1 MKGWITV
8 AEASQRLEL
17 SERSVRTWISEGK
30 LKARKH
36 GRKWLI
42 FEESMGS
49 YEGDIPEN
57 KEATEEV
64 SANSEASSAQE
75 LSRLRTENEFLRA
88 DIEEFK
94 KDKQELQD
102 SRTRQDTIIMQLS
115 RNTESQQL
123 MIEDMRS
130 KKSFWQR
137 LRCKKDREDS
147 GRNI

>member
-8 AEASQRLEL
+8 AEASQRLEI
-17 SERSVRTWISEGK
+17 SERSVRTWIAEDK

-42 FEESMGS
+42 SQESIGS
-49 YEGDIPEN
+49 YGGKTPEI
-57 KEATEEV
+57 KEDTEEV
-64 SANSEASSAQE
+64 SANTEGGLAQE
-75 LSRLRTENEFLRA
+75 LSRLRTENEFLKA
-88 DIEEFK
+88 DVEELK

-115 RNTESQQL
+115 RNAESQQL

-137 LRCKKDREDS
+137 WRRRKDQEDL
-147 GRNI
+147 GKNI